1 MKTAVLFFMA
11 VLAIA
16 GAAEAEDAPGRE
28 LFSDSFEKPELG
40 AAWKVVEGNWKVEE
54 GALTGRG
61 GGLIVLQTP
70 PGGRFSMEFDIQFPN
85 TWMSVI
91 PCYTAPESYGTL
103 YFGGGYWESFEM
115 VGKDIADYRQRKDPQ
130 IVTTSGS
137 HRIKVVSE
145 YGLLSFTF
153 DGHAKGPAAIAFR
166 PGSRVAF
173 RTLPGA
179 SVCKIKNFRLV
190 QLSPDISQAVSQLTA
205 AEVAKGIVFQDYR
218 QSGKPGAA
226 DRLKVDLQSGDAA
239 LKYEFDSGKN
249 FESCFVRLP
258 VEAAQSRAIFLDVEG
273 DGTRNDFFVIVH
285 DASGEQHLVMST
297 GIAWSGW
304 QDVGVNL
311 GAFLK
316 SPEQNERLV
325 IHWGGD
331 HNQRIDF
338 PIRTLDIGV
347 VKRGIRT
354 ADQGQ
359 FRFRN
364 VRFVN

>member
-1 MKTAVLFFMA
+1 MKTAALFFMT
-11 VLAIA
+11 VLAVA
-16 GAAEAEDAPGRE
+16 GTARAEDAAGRE
-28 LFSDSFEKPELG
+28 LFSDSFDKPQLG
-40 AAWKVVEGNWKVEE
+40 SAWEVVEGEWKVED
-54 GALTGRG
+54 GALAGRG
-61 GGLIVLQTP
+61 GGLIVLKTP
-70 PGGRFSMEFDIQFPN
+70 PGGRFAMEFEIQFPN

-91 PCYTAPESYGTL
+91 PCYTSPESYGTL

-115 VGKDIADYRQRKDPQ
+115 VGKDIADYRQHKDPE
-130 IVTTSGS
+130 IVTTSGT
-137 HRIKVVSE
+137 HRIKVTSE

-179 SVCKIKNFRLV
+179 SLCKIKNFRLV
-190 QLSPDISQAVSQLTA
+190 QLPPDDSKVVSQLPA
-205 AEVAKGIVFQDYR
+205 AETARGVVFQDYR
-218 QSGKPGAA
+218 QSGKPGGA
-226 DRLKVDLQSGDAA
+226 DRLNVDLQSGAAA

-258 VEAAQSRAIFLDVEG
+258 AQAAQCRAIFLDVEG
-273 DGTRNDFFVIVH
+273 DGSRNDFFVIVH

-311 GAFLK
+311 GTFLK
-316 SPEQNERLV
+316 GPAQNERLIV
-325 IHWGGD
+325 HWGGD
-331 HNQRIDF
+331 QNQKIDF
-338 PIRTLDIGV
+338 PIRTVDVGV

-354 ADQGQ
+354 SDRGQ
-359 FRFRN
+359 IQFRN
-364 VRFVN
+364 VRFVD

>member
-1 MKTAVLFFMA
+1 MKTTALFFLT
-11 VLAIA
+11 VLAISGTS
-16 GAAEAEDAPGRE
+16 GAEESAGRE
-28 LFSDSFEKPELG
+28 LFSDSFEKPQLG
-40 AAWKVVEGNWKVEE
+40 SAWEVVAGSWKVEA
-54 GALTGRG
+54 GALTGRD

-70 PGGRFSMEFDIQFPN
+70 PGGRFSMEFEIQFPN

-91 PCYTAPESYGTL
+91 PAYTGPESYGTL

-115 VGKDIADYRQRKDPQ
+115 VGKDIADYRQRKDPE
-130 IVTTSGS
+130 IVTISGT

-173 RTLPGA
+173 RTLPG
-179 SVCKIKNFRLV
+179 SGLCKIKNFRLV
-190 QLSPDISQAVSQLTA
+190 QLTPDDSQTVFQMPA
-205 AEVAKGIVFQDYR
+205 ADVARGAVFQDYR

-226 DRLKVDLQSGDAA
+226 DRLNVDLKSGEAT
-239 LKYEFDSGKN
+239 LKYEFDSGKL

-258 VEAAQSRAIFLDVEG
+258 VQAAQSRAIFLDVEG
-273 DGTRNDFFVIVH
+273 DGARNDFFVIVH
-285 DASGEQHLVMST
+285 DASGEQHLVIST

-304 QDVGVNL
+304 QDVGINL
-311 GAFLK
+311 EAFLK
-316 SPEQNERLV
+316 SPQQNELLA

-338 PIRTLDIGV
+338 PLRALDIGV
-347 VKRGIRT
+347 VKRGIRSS
-354 ADQGQ
+354 DRGQ
-359 FRFRN
+359 VRLRN